1 MPCTS
6 DPEWE
11 APLDAE
17 IEKDSAHVARI
28 GDHAGAAER
37 LRQEI
42 DDQEAES
49 RAQAMLDAHAALLDE
64 APTLKYFVV
73 WGGPYE
79 GVHGIFDAATELQ
92 PLIEMPGARAYGA
105 ADGVE
110 SDEKQP
116 FKLRKV
122 LPTGEISPEASDSES
137 ESDDD

>member
-64 APTLKYFVV
+64 EPTLKYFVV
-73 WGGPYE
+73 
-79 GVHGIFDAATELQ
+79 
-92 PLIEMPGARAYGA
+92 GADRTRGCM
-105 ADGVE
+105 
-110 SDEKQP
+110 
-116 FKLRKV
+116 
-122 LPTGEISPEASDSES
+122 ASSMRPRS
-137 ESDDD
+137 SNR